1 MNGQLLRLM
10 RFRSKTCHDVV
21 IPKQTGH
28 SVGNKK
34 SRERYHLLHKDTD
47 QEKKKNRTNRQEKS
61 GNLDLIFN

>member
-1 MNGQLLRLM
+1 MLRLM

-61 GNLDLIFN
+61 GILDLIFN